1 YIEKRGERSWRL
13 NVDIGYD
20 ANGKRLIK
28 RKTIRINDKAL
39 LRTTKKLADYL
50 EMELAKFKM
59 DVEAGTYV
67 APGKTKFSDFIDTW
81 MERHV
86 KLDLTEKTRLNYKH
100 HITKR
105 IKPWFGHMRIDQIK
119 ALHIR
124 DFLDHM
130 RTTKSESTG
139 KPVSDSTIIYTYRV
153 LRSIFRS
160 AMEWQVIKENP
171 MATIKKPKDGTNQ
184 EMKFYDEHDL
194 EKLFQALAIEPLQ
207 IQSIVMLAVMGGL
220 RRAEIAGLEWKHIDS
235 DNKVLTVEQ
244 SIPMY
249 MDGKPLIK
257 SPKTQK
263 SVRRMAIPNTLL
275 ETLEEYKKE
284 WLDLRDKIPHTY
296 PAEILFCHECGT
308 PYDPQRITER
318 WGVVGGR
325 CNRKNSV
332 LDDLRHTAAM
342 WMIAKGV
349 NGRVVASLLEP
360 AISKTTMEVYVQII
374 ENAGQ
379 IAASV
384 FDEMP
389 MGKREYKKA
398 LA

>member
-1 YIEKRGERSWRL
+1 MSGYIEKRGERSWRL

-130 RTTKSESTG
+130 RTTKSKSTG

-160 AMEWQVIKENP
+160 AMEWQVIKDNP
-171 MATIKKPKDGTNQ
+171 MSTIKKPKDGTKQ

-194 EKLFQALAIEPLQ
+194 EKLFEALTKEPLQ

-235 DNKVLTVEQ
+235 ENKVLTVEQ

-263 SVRRMAIPNTLL
+263 SVRRIAIPNTLL

-284 WLDLRDKIPHTY
+284 WLELRDKIPHTY
-296 PAEILFCHECGT
+296 PGEFLFCHECGT
-308 PYDPQRITER
+308 PYDPQWITER
-318 WGVVGGR
+318 WAMLR
-325 CNRKNSV
+325 ERHNLKNIR
-332 LDDLRHTAAM
+332 LHDLRHTAAT
-342 WMIAKGV
+342 WMIAQGV
-349 NGRVVASLLEP
+349 HP
-360 AISKTTMEVYVQII
+360 KAIANRLGHANIKTTMDVYGHII
-374 ENAGQ
+374 ESVDQA
-379 IAASV
+379 AASV

-389 MGKREYKKA
+389 MGKRE
-398 LA
+398 

>member
-1 YIEKRGERSWRL
+1 MSGYIEKRGERSWRL
-13 NVDIGYD
+13 NIDTGYD
-20 ANGKRLIK
+20 ANGKRVMR

-50 EMELAKFKM
+50 DMELAKFRM
-59 DVEAGTYV
+59 DVEAGNYV
-67 APGKTKFSDFIDTW
+67 APGNTKFSDFIDTW

-100 HITKR
+100 HTTKR

-171 MATIKKPKDGTNQ
+171 MATIKKPKDGTKQ

-194 EKLFQALAIEPLQ
+194 EKLFQALDKEPLQ

-249 MDGKPLIK
+249 MDGQPLIK

-263 SVRRMAIPNTLL
+263 SVRRIAIPNTLL
-275 ETLEEYKKE
+275 ETLEEYKIE
-284 WLDLRDKIPHTY
+284 WLELRDKIPHTY
-296 PAEILFCHECGT
+296 PGEFLFCHECGT
-308 PYDPQRITER
+308 PYDPQWITER
-318 WGVVGGR
+318 WAMLR
-325 CNRKNSV
+325 ERHNLKNIR
-332 LDDLRHTAAM
+332 LHDLRHTAAT
-342 WMIAKGV
+342 WMIAQGV
-349 NGRVVASLLEP
+349 HP
-360 AISKTTMEVYVQII
+360 KAIANRLGHANIKTTMDVYGHII
-374 ENAGQ
+374 ESVDQA
-379 IAASV
+379 AASV

-389 MGKREYKKA
+389 MGKRE
-398 LA
+398 